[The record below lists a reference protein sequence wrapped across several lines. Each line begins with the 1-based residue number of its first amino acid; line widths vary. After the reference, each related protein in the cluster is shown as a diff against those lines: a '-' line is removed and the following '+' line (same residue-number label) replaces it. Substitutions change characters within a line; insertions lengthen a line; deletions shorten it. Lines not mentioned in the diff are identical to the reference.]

1 MAQKSDDYADKIKF
15 RREMI
20 VGRHKLDVCE
30 FYKNIFTV
38 EDVTIWAIY
47 ETWSHLSIPERINI
61 LKSNDSS
68 LWIECG
74 MIF

>member
-1 MAQKSDDYADKIKF
+1 MMPQSYEEKSRSWARTRMAQKSGDYADKIKF

-38 EDVTIWAIY
+38 EDVTI
-47 ETWSHLSIPERINI
+47 
-61 LKSNDSS
+61 
-68 LWIECG
+68 
-74 MIF
+74 

>member
-1 MAQKSDDYADKIKF
+1 MLQSYEEKSRSWARTRMAQKSDDYADKIKF

-38 EDVTIWAIY
+38 EDVTI
-47 ETWSHLSIPERINI
+47 
-61 LKSNDSS
+61 
-68 LWIECG
+68 
-74 MIF
+74 